1 MSTKIKISCDEAT
14 QICDKNQ
21 YGEATIWEKIK
32 LSIHLVLCHHCKSYT
47 KQNTLVTK
55 IIGKYLDVS
64 EKSKHLTAE
73 EKAVLKA
80 NFQDKI
86 SK

>member
-14 QICDKNQ
+14 QICDKSQ

-32 LSIHLVLCHHCKSYT
+32 LNIHLILCHHCKTYT
-47 KQNTLVTK
+47 KQNTLITK
-55 IIGKYLDVS
+55 IIGKYLNSS
-64 EKSKHLTAE
+64 EKSEQLSTE
-73 EKAVLKA
+73 EKAALKT
-80 NFQDKI
+80 NLREKI

>member
-14 QICDKNQ
+14 QICDKSQ

-32 LSIHLVLCHHCKSYT
+32 LNIHLVLCHHCKTYT
-47 KQNTLVTK
+47 KQNTLITK
-55 IIGKYLDVS
+55 IIGKYLNSS
-64 EKSKHLTAE
+64 EKSKQLSTE
-73 EKAVLKA
+73 EKAALKT
-80 NFQDKI
+80 NLQEKI